1 MFMNNIITIAILA
14 FSLTAQATQIFRNT
28 GTRSGWDSINE
39 EHSGSVQQVTNLVY
53 EGSTALK
60 MTQIYDPSYTGRYH
74 SEVTKNNIYKRGDT
88 GFYGFDFDCTDII
101 SYETLCA
108 ADKRLSLL

>member
-1 MFMNNIITIAILA
+1 MFINNIVATAVLA
-14 FSLTAQATQIFRNT
+14 FGLTTQATQIFRNT

-74 SEVTKNNIYKRGDT
+74 SEVTKNNVYKRGDT
-88 GFYGFDFDCTDII
+88 GFYGFAF
-101 SYETLCA
+101 
-108 ADKRLSLL
+108 RLYGYSFL